1 MKTTDKASMPGATGM
16 QSMSADEVRTGTIIP
31 NPPRFSIITC
41 TLNSL
46 PWLDA
51 CIASVL
57 MQREV
62 SFELVFVDGGSTD
75 GSLERIN
82 ALGDGRHPLTVL
94 RDVGGGVTRAMNAGL
109 AVARGEIVAHLH
121 ADDFY
126 LHDDVLATVA
136 QAFDAS
142 GCRWLFGRTLR
153 ALGERLEPE
162 GWRSPPYSR
171 ERLLHGNFIPH
182 PATFVE
188 RRLMLEAGGFDPQ
201 WRYAMDYDL
210 WLRLSRRAEPLQLE
224 RPLTAFREHE
234 GSLSTRERGRA
245 MREDLSVRL
254 VHAGPNPLVRVA
266 HISRH
271 IARHVI
277 RDGWRRWRGK
287 HSQRDGQEKQG
298 GVHA

>member
-1 MKTTDKASMPGATGM
+1 MK
-16 QSMSADEVRTGTIIP
+16 
-31 NPPRFSIITC
+31 FSIITC

-75 GSLERIN
+75 GSLDRIG

-94 RDVGGGVTRAMNAGL
+94 RDVGGGVARAMNAGL
-109 AVARGEIVAHLH
+109 AVARGDIVAYLH

-126 LHDDVLATVA
+126 LRDDVLATVA
-136 QAFDAS
+136 RAFDAS
-142 GCRWLFGRTLR
+142 ACRWLFGRTLR
-153 ALGERLEPE
+153 ALGDRLEPE
-162 GWRSPPYSR
+162 GWRAPPYSR
-171 ERLLHGNFIPH
+171 ERLLRGNFIPH

-188 RRLMLEAGGFDPQ
+188 RRLMLEAGGFDTQ

-210 WLRLSRRAEPLQLE
+210 WLRLSRIAEPLQLSQ
-224 RPLTAFREHE
+224 PLTAFREHD
-234 GSLSTRERGRA
+234 GSLSTRERSRA

-254 VHAGPNPLVRVA
+254 AHTGPNPLRRAA
-266 HISRH
+266 HL
-271 IARHVI
+271 ARHVA
-277 RDGWRRWRGK
+277 RHVLRERWRRWREDRHERHERQGPDE
-287 HSQRDGQEKQG
+287 RDKQG
-298 GVHA
+298 GMHA